1 MTIFD
6 YLLNI
11 GLISLVV
18 LQMRGRA
25 LDRRGLVLPLV
36 LVGWA
41 ASYYLHGIPTAGSD
55 LAMVIAGTLIGVSL
69 GTASG
74 FLTRL
79 SLRSDGVPIA
89 KATGWAALLWVLGI
103 GSRLGFALYAQ
114 HGGQATIGRF
124 SMAHH
129 LTAAGWV
136 TALVLMSFAEV
147 ISRTLLLWARSR
159 NLTGVPTSALALG

>member
-41 ASYYLHGIPTAGSD
+41 ASHYLHGIPTAGND
-55 LAMVIAGTLIGVSL
+55 LPMVVAGTLIGVSL

-103 GSRLGFALYAQ
+103 GSRLGFSLYAQ
-114 HGGQATIGRF
+114 HAGQATIGRF

-159 NLTGVPTSALALG
+159 NLTSLPTSALALG

>member
-18 LQMRGRA
+18 LQMRGRR

-41 ASYYLHGIPTAGSD
+41 ASHYLHGIPTVGND
-55 LAMVIAGTLIGVSL
+55 LVMVVGGTLVGASL
-69 GTASG
+69 GLASG
-74 FLTRL
+74 LLTRV
-79 SLRSDGVPIA
+79 SVRDDGVPFA

-103 GSRLGFALYAQ
+103 GSRLGFSLYAQ
-114 HGGQATIGRF
+114 HGGQEAIGRF
-124 SMAHH
+124 SLAHH
-129 LTAAGWV
+129 ITPAAWV
-136 TALVLMSFAEV
+136 PALVLMSFAEV
-147 ISRTLLLWARSR
+147 ISRTLLLWVRSR
-159 NLTGVPTSALALG
+159 SLATPMNPAIAMV

>member
-41 ASYYLHGIPTAGSD
+41 ASKYLHGIPTAGND
-55 LAMVIAGTLIGVSL
+55 LVMVVGGTLL
-69 GTASG
+69 GATLGIASA
-74 FLTRL
+74 FLTRVTV
-79 SLRSDGVPIA
+79 RPDGVPFA
-89 KATGWAALLWVLGI
+89 KATGWAGVLWVVGI
-103 GSRLGFALYAQ
+103 GSRMGFSLYAQ
-114 HGGQATIGRF
+114 HGGQAAIGRF
-124 SMAHH
+124 SVAHH
-129 LTAAGWV
+129 ITPAGWV

-147 ISRTLLLWARSR
+147 ISRTLLLWVRSR
-159 NLTGVPTSALALG
+159 QLAGPISPAVAVG